1 MKEHEQKDDNLED
14 EYYIETVD
22 EAAAEEVYDL
32 KAEKESMNEKF
43 SWGWFRLEES
53 LITKTERC

>member
-14 EYYIETVD
+14 EYYIETID
-22 EAAAEEVYDL
+22 ETQPEKEVYDL
-32 KAEKESMNEKF
+32 RAERESMNEKF

-53 LITKTERC
+53 LIT